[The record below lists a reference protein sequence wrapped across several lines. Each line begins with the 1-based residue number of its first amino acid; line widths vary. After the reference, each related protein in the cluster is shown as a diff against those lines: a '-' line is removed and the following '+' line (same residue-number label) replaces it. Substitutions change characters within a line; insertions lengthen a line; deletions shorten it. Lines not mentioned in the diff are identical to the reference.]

1 MNGLGIA
8 EIIVILFIGV
18 IFILP
23 FWKIFTKAGFPGWLS
38 LLLVLPIANIIILF
52 YIAFAEWPALKK

>member
-38 LLLVLPIANIIILF
+38 LLLMLPIANIIILF
-52 YIAFAEWPALKK
+52 YIAFAEWPTLKK